1 MPKHIMI
8 KKEIKS
14 EITIN
19 STPKIVWEYLTNF
32 AMYAEWNPFILSVS
46 GELKELAKL
55 KIKIKPYN
63 SAPMNFNPTIL
74 KVETDKEIRWI
85 GRLFIKGLFDGEHY
99 FKLIDNG
106 NKTTLIQ
113 GETFSGIFIPLMK
126 NMIEVK
132 TLTGFKLMN
141 EQLKKLIE
149 LSDRS

>member
-1 MPKHIMI
+1 
-8 KKEIKS
+8 
-14 EITIN
+14 
-19 STPKIVWEYLTNF
+19 
-32 AMYAEWNPFILSVS
+32 MYAEWNPFILSVS
-46 GELKELAKL
+46 GELKQLAKL
-55 KIKIKPYN
+55 KVKIKPYN
-63 SAPMNFNPTIL
+63 STPMNFNPTIL

-149 LSDRS
+149 LSDRP

>member
-1 MPKHIMI
+1 MI

-63 SAPMNFNPTIL
+63 STPMNFNPTII
-74 KVETDKEIRWI
+74 KVEKDKEIRWI
-85 GRLFIKGLFDGEHY
+85 GRLFINGLFDGEHY

-106 NKTTLIQ
+106 NKTTFIQ
-113 GETFSGIFIPLMK
+113 GETFSGVFIPFMK
-126 NMIEVK
+126 NLIEVK

-149 LSDRS
+149 LSNRS